1 MKFTKDWLDVHLKTN
16 KSESQIIQ
24 KLNSI
29 GLEVEKVEPVKNE
42 LSDFIV
48 AKIIKANKH
57 PNADRLKL
65 CDVDIG
71 KKDTL
76 KVVCGAPN
84 ARDGLLTI
92 YAPPGS
98 VIPKNGMKLEV
109 SKIRGETSYGML
121 CSESELK
128 LSNESEG
135 IIDLNDKY
143 KTKIGKS
150 FFGEKKGKNVIELS
164 ITPNRPDCL
173 GVRGIAR
180 DLSASNFGKLKEPRK
195 SKVKKNIKHN
205 LKIKIEKN
213 KNQACSIFGSC
224 IIKNIKNTE
233 SPGWLKNR
241 ILALGL
247 RPISAV
253 VDITNYV
260 MFDLNRPLHAYDLD
274 KIKNKITVRNSK
286 KGESFKALDNKNYTL
301 DKDMCVIA
309 DDEGVLGLGGII
321 GGERSG
327 TEIHTKNILLESAYF
342 DPTLIRKTAKKL
354 DLNSDAKFRFERGV
368 DPQSVTAGLDSAVE
382 LILEICGGEVSKLD
396 VQQTKKFKDLE
407 IKFDPKMVSK
417 TVGTNIN
424 TNEIKK
430 ILSNLGFTVKTKGKF
445 LNVKVPSWRPDIFGE
460 IDLVEEV
467 IRIIGFEK
475 IKSIEPEKK
484 RTKPT
489 LNFFQKHFHL
499 AQRSV
504 ASKGYLETIT
514 WSFTDEKINNKFKE
528 KLESVKIVNPISS
541 DLNVLRNSLY
551 PNLIFYLEK
560 NLNRGFGD
568 QALFEIGPTF
578 TGKKP
583 GQQITVVCGIKK
595 QSIDEDRDAMIFTI
609 GDNDTFALWYAQEI
623 EEFRTDVRTI
633 NTSLLATDWYIDQ
646 MKRRAYESSP
656 IPSQMEHAQYA
667 FGVRDYI
674 RYENLLD
681 SIRWDINDFVDWV
694 ASDNPRTKYRNLITQ
709 SGGDTS
715 DYPENALETVF
726 YPTNKIRLP
735 VNKENV
741 IKSGLV
747 KEKDSDLIVDYIDID
762 LPESIITKNQIM
774 MLDILANNDWERPI
788 YFTGGSYEESEY
800 IWMKDYLQ
808 LDGLV
813 YKLVPIKTSI
823 ENNPYEMG
831 RIDSD
836 LMYDIVKKWSWG
848 NSESDE
854 IYHDPETRKN
864 SISFRGNL
872 SRLSEELI
880 SEGEYEKA
888 EEILDLAFSKMP
900 IDYYG
905 YYSLW
910 TPLVKSYYDIGKSE
924 KVREIVQK
932 LSFKYSDR
940 LSYFSSLEI
949 FNQYDVG
956 EEIISDIERFRNLIE
971 TIQES
976 GEREILADQIKS
988 FISSSEQFNY
998 IYGEYDY
1005 YISLSNFLVSLLELN
1020 ELEYSMSV
1028 IDKIEEQLIR
1038 RVSVFSN
1045 IDEEEQVYYIEG
1057 ITSDINQYSR
1067 LINQIEVYD
1076 NDAYNKY
1083 DKNLKD
1089 MLARM
1094 IE

>member
-309 DDEGVLGLGGII
+309 DDEGLLGLGGII

-424 TNEIKK
+424 INEIKK

-475 IKSIEPEKK
+475 IKSIEPDKK

-489 LNFFQKHFHL
+489 LNYFQKHFHL

-514 WSFTDEKINNKFKE
+514 WSFTDEEINNKFKE

-560 NLNRGFGD
+560 NLKRGFGD

-578 TGKKP
+578 IGRKP

-595 QSIDEDRDAMIFTI
+595 QFIDEDNNLKK
-609 GDNDTFALWYAQEI
+609 NDLV
-623 EEFRTDVRTI
+623 DVFHI
-633 NTSLLATDWYIDQ
+633 KKDLVQSLF
-646 MKRRAYESSP
+646 E
-656 IPSQMEHAQYA
+656 
-667 FGVRDYI
+667 
-674 RYENLLD
+674 
-681 SIRWDINDFVDWV
+681 
-694 ASDNPRTKYRNLITQ
+694 
-709 SGGDTS
+709 
-715 DYPENALETVF
+715 
-726 YPTNKIRLP
+726 
-735 VNKENV
+735 
-741 IKSGLV
+741 
-747 KEKDSDLIVDYIDID
+747 
-762 LPESIITKNQIM
+762 
-774 MLDILANNDWERPI
+774 
-788 YFTGGSYEESEY
+788 
-800 IWMKDYLQ
+800 
-808 LDGLV
+808 
-813 YKLVPIKTSI
+813 
-823 ENNPYEMG
+823 
-831 RIDSD
+831 
-836 LMYDIVKKWSWG
+836 
-848 NSESDE
+848 
-854 IYHDPETRKN
+854 
-864 SISFRGNL
+864 
-872 SRLSEELI
+872 
-880 SEGEYEKA
+880 
-888 EEILDLAFSKMP
+888 
-900 IDYYG
+900 
-905 YYSLW
+905 
-910 TPLVKSYYDIGKSE
+910 
-924 KVREIVQK
+924 
-932 LSFKYSDR
+932 
-940 LSYFSSLEI
+940 LEI
-949 FNQYDVG
+949 RKEDF
-956 EEIISDIERFRNLIE
+956 
-971 TIQES
+971 
-976 GEREILADQIKS
+976 
-988 FISSSEQFNY
+988 
-998 IYGEYDY
+998 
-1005 YISLSNFLVSLLELN
+1005 
-1020 ELEYSMSV
+1020 
-1028 IDKIEEQLIR
+1028 KIEENTPSYYHPGISGSI
-1038 RVSVFSN
+1038 VSKDGNLVLGYFGALHPKIISNTFGFEIFLENLVEYKAKNKKTKESLTFSDYQKSDRDFAFLVNKDTRAQDLTEVIQN
-1045 IDEEEQVYYIEG
+1045 I
-1057 ITSDINQYSR
+1057 
-1067 LINQIEVYD
+1067 
-1076 NDAYNKY
+1076 
-1083 DKNLKD
+1083 DKNLIKEIKIFD
-1089 MLARM
+1089 VYEGENIPSDKKSIALKVTIQSDHKTLNESDLTNISKKIVSTVEEKTGAKLRS
-1094 IE
+1094 